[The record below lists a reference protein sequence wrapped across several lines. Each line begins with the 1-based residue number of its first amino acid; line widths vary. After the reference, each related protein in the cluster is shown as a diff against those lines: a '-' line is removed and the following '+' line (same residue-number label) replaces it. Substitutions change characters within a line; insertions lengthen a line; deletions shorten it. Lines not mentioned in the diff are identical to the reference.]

1 MTLNRLRDVADW
13 ARSFPRLNELTPD
26 FSYASILKSS
36 SIGNLGSRSR
46 LQVILGTHSI
56 LADGGL
62 QSIAGSH
69 MIAVS
74 ASHHSGQSIEWIV
87 FAEVEIMFIHS
98 VLSSHA
104 VINGNRLMNPSNLLW
119 KAKAIHEWMT
129 NRELTIS
136 SFHCL
141 SSVPLIVVSAMYKL
155 SPQFFRS
162 ADHDTF
168 NQFFSPE
175 KVFPQANSWV
185 AEWVRITISLTVGQH
200 KILQLNLNQKK
211 LKN

>member
-1 MTLNRLRDVADW
+1 ME
-13 ARSFPRLNELTPD
+13 SE
-26 FSYASILKSS
+26 
-36 SIGNLGSRSR
+36 
-46 LQVILGTHSI
+46 
-56 LADGGL
+56 
-62 QSIAGSH
+62 
-69 MIAVS
+69 
-74 ASHHSGQSIEWIV
+74 
-87 FAEVEIMFIHS
+87 
-98 VLSSHA
+98 
-104 VINGNRLMNPSNLLW
+104 SNH
-119 KAKAIHEWMT
+119 KWMT

-185 AEWVRITISLTVGQH
+185 AEWVRITISVTVGQH
-200 KILQLNLNQKK
+200 KILPLNQNENKDTSLRSSYWCSPEYGGWWCISHDRHENVNK
-211 LKN
+211 MDFVKIGGWHYYFDLTSWLLALYQSFSNPS